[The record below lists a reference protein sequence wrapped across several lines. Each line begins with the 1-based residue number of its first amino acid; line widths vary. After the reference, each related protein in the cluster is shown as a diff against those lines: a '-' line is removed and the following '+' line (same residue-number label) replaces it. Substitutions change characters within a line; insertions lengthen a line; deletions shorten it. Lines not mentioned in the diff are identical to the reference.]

1 MSYLVKINRLDTLE
15 NVGSVGFFVV
25 LGFFF
30 FSKLLV
36 KV

>member
-30 FSKLLV
+30 SKLLV